1 MNDNTEYVVMGKITT
16 AFGIQ
21 GWVRIHSFTDS
32 PADIFEYKPWYIKSN
47 QGWQQSKVLKW
58 KNQSKGLV
66 ALLENCDDRDKAL
79 ALRQAE
85 IAVPADAIQTQHEG
99 EHLWRD
105 LIGCRVVNQQKEDLG
120 LVTKM
125 METGANDVLVLDI
138 DEQAL
143 ALKSPKGEALKER
156 LVPYVPDEVILE
168 VDVDNKLITVEWP
181 GDF

>member
-1 MNDNTEYVVMGKITT
+1 MNNRAEHVVMGKITT

-21 GWVRIHSFTDS
+21 GWVRIYSYTDKPS
-32 PADIFEYKPWYIKSN
+32 DIFDYKPWLINSKR
-47 QGWQQSKVLKW
+47 GWQQIKVLKW

-79 ALRQAE
+79 ALRQVE
-85 IAVPADAIQTQHEG
+85 IAVPAEAIQTQHEG

-105 LIGCRVVNQQKEDLG
+105 LIGCRVINQQKQDLG

-138 DEQAL
+138 DERAL
-143 ALKSPKGEALKER
+143 VLKTSKGEALKER
-156 LVPYVPDEVILE
+156 LVPYVPKEVILK